1 MKKNYETPTIWM
13 ENRFNLRDEYMVVTV
28 SRLRGQMQLEDEEYI
43 EIEEGVYG
51 DFGITGFSGPS
62 AKERKEEEWGQL
74 W

>member
-13 ENRFNLRDEYMVVTV
+13 ENRFNLRDEYMVTV

-51 DFGITGFSGPS
+51 DDFGKIGFSGPS
-62 AKERKEEEWGQL
+62 VKERKEEWGQL